1 MDSFSFIPILK
12 DTTNNKTMLL
22 TYQPLDSVYLVKKE
36 DVFKEVENMIGKD
49 SYANLISTVALI
61 CTLVIFNI
69 QNKKSN
75 KDKRIAIK
83 QNWFITI
90 IVQPNLNGINE
101 FYNNISDRLIN
112 ELDNLRAIT
121 RPGRIAAQKATTNR
135 VLKKIKSD
143 FFDNFVTIVQS
154 YESELATQIEEV
166 LNDLQDLCSESI
178 DSYENVEYN
187 LVRKKIF
194 ENKATLISILF
205 NGIKGKEK
213 WYKSFFKWIFKW
225 RRR

>member
-1 MDSFSFIPILK
+1 M
-12 DTTNNKTMLL
+12 
-22 TYQPLDSVYLVKKE
+22 
-36 DVFKEVENMIGKD
+36 
-49 SYANLISTVALI
+49 
-61 CTLVIFNI
+61 
-69 QNKKSN
+69 
-75 KDKRIAIK
+75 
-83 QNWFITI
+83 
-90 IVQPNLNGINE
+90 
-101 FYNNISDRLIN
+101 
-112 ELDNLRAIT
+112 
-121 RPGRIAAQKATTNR
+121 
-135 VLKKIKSD
+135 
-143 FFDNFVTIVQS
+143 QS

-205 NGIKGKEK
+205 NGIKEKEK